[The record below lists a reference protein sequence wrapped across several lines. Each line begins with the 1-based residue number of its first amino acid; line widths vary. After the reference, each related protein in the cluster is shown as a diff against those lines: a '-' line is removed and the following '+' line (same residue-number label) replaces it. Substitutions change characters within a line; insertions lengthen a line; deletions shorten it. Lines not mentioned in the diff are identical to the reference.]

1 MKGKLVIDFKI
12 LYSTTLGIVT
22 PSTCRCIIHWK
33 HVFTQI
39 VAQPQLSYQCE
50 TLATYLLNPF
60 ISPYVIHVNKYMLV
74 YATIGERCYQNK
86 GPTQGR
92 ATHNPSFSYAF
103 HQRP

>member
-1 MKGKLVIDFKI
+1 M
-12 LYSTTLGIVT
+12 T

-33 HVFTQI
+33 YVSTQI
-39 VAQPQLSYQCE
+39 VAQPQLSYQGE
-50 TLATYLLNPF
+50 TLANYLLIPF
-60 ISPYVIHVNKYMLV
+60 ISPSIIRVNKYMLV

-92 ATHNPSFSYAF
+92 ANHNPSFSNTL